1 VCFDLN
7 LREYLALHYHCEKH
21 IFCAFIEFIFRISEE
36 LLNESLLGVAREI
49 EVNDIVE
56 KLFKEELQL

>member
-1 VCFDLN
+1 MKN
-7 LREYLALHYHCEKH
+7 
-21 IFCAFIEFIFRISEE
+21 IFSAFVFRISEE
-36 LLNESLLGVAREI
+36 LLNESLLSVAREI